1 MRAIPITSNHL
12 PEIAKLEQLCFSEPW
27 SEKSLALLLGSDA
40 IGFVCID
47 RERVVA
53 YGGMLWAPDEGQITN
68 VAVHPDARRC
78 GYARAIL
85 AAFDAAAR
93 EHHAEQISLEVRE
106 SNTAAI
112 RLYATDGYEVL
123 GRRKNFYR
131 NPREDAL
138 VMIKKL

>member
-1 MRAIPITSNHL
+1 MKAIPITSNHL

-85 AAFDAAAR
+85 AAFDTAAR